1 MKSKNISTNIKG
13 QVSSNNKGNKIQK
26 VNININSNNKDKNKV
41 QVQIIDIIIILKI
54 PTKLI
59 QIKILKTIKI
69 TK

>member
-26 VNININSNNKDKNKV
+26 VNMNINSNNKAKKKSPSPNNRYK
-41 QVQIIDIIIILKI
+41 IILKI
-54 PTKLI
+54 QTKLI